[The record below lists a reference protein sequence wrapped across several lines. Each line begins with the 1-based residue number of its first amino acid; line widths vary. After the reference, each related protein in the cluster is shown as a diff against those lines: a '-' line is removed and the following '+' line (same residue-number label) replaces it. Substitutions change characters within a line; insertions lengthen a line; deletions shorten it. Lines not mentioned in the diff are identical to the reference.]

1 MARQRRSSATL
12 DAFKARLQGIKQI
25 SPVPNLPPNLSLA
38 ALDTAALSAQQALDA
53 HNALII
59 ALDDSTN
66 QLAAKERQLEK
77 LYTQALSAIAAQY
90 GKDSS
95 EYELAGGTRTS
106 ERKKSTHTPPKL

>member
-1 MARQRRSSATL
+1 MARQRRTSATL

-25 SPVPNLPPNLSLA
+25 SPAPNLPPNLSLA
-38 ALDTAALSAQQALDA
+38 SLDTAASEAQTLLDS
-53 HNALII
+53 HNALIL

-66 QLAAKERQLEK
+66 QLKAKEQAIEK
-77 LYTQALSAIAAQY
+77 LYTRALDAIAAQY

-106 ERKKSTHTPPKL
+106 ERKKRTADKPTP